1 MLHAQVGS
9 FPFARSTRASALP
22 CTARAKTTR
31 LSSGGA
37 LDSSH
42 RLSRSPERD
51 SLARDVDR
59 LTRLLLERQTPVK
72 PPDPFHT
79 PPRSGQAGKPVSHSA
94 RERAARASTSA
105 HADETQRALSVLHQ
119 QVEHTEMQLGAE
131 RDRAAEAQRV
141 RHPPPER
148 KLDHCLTLWMSD
160 EFNIG
165 LLGSWFGPEVAL
177 HWLFPYPLITLRL
190 DVMMLPSSARAEV
203 TALPK
208 VDTNCITPSLIP
220 R

>member
-9 FPFARSTRASALP
+9 VSLRSLNACFRLALHSTCENHASLLGR
-22 CTARAKTTR
+22 CT
-31 LSSGGA
+31 
-37 LDSSH
+37 DSSH

-165 LLGSWFGPEVAL
+165 LLGCWFGPEVAL